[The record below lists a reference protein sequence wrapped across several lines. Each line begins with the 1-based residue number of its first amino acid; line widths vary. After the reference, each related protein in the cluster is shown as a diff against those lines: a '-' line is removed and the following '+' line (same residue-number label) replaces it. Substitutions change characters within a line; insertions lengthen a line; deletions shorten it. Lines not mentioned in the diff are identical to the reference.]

1 MSEVAQSCSTL
12 REPIDWT
19 VACQA
24 RTRAR
29 APARQEHEQ
38 VLLPGK
44 NTGKC
49 SCQARTRASAP
60 ARQEHWSGVP
70 FPSPGDRPDPG
81 IEPGLLTLWADFS
94 LTEPFPIKL
103 LLFYCDF

>member
-12 REPIDWT
+12 REPMDWT

-24 RTRAR
+24 RT
-29 APARQEHEQ
+29 Q
-38 VLLPGK
+38 
-44 NTGKC
+44 
-49 SCQARTRASAP
+49 ASAP